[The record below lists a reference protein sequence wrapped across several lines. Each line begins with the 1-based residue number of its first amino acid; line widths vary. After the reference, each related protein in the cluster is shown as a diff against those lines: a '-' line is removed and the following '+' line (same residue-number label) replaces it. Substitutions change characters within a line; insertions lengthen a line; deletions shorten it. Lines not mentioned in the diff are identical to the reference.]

1 MCIFYTLNESN
12 KKVHLKLRFL
22 NRQGSSAFKTTIMRN
37 KFSRWNRLFLFAFGL
52 FVAGAFAMK
61 WMESDLIYNN
71 EKISIFG
78 LELFYPKEKII
89 EIFSGI
95 NEKVRTILN
104 YHLSF
109 DFIFMAGCYPGIAC
123 LCMMAAEGIRS
134 KNIKGLLFI
143 VAFLQLFGWTFDII
157 ENYYLLKWLKQPVIG
172 NEFGFYHVIVYSKWA
187 IALSGALIAL
197 STLVATLFKR
207 KNPQSAI

>member
-1 MCIFYTLNESN
+1 
-12 KKVHLKLRFL
+12 
-22 NRQGSSAFKTTIMRN
+22 MRN
-37 KFSRWNRLFLFAFGL
+37 NFNRWNRLFLFALGL
-52 FVAGAFAMK
+52 FVAGAFTMK
-61 WMESDLIYNN
+61 WMESDLLYNN

-78 LELFYPKEKII
+78 LELFYTKEKII

-95 NEKVRTILN
+95 NDKVKTILN

-109 DFIFMAGCYPGIAC
+109 DFIFMAGCYPGIAG
-123 LCMMAAEGIRS
+123 LCMMAAEKIRS
-134 KNIKGLLFI
+134 KNIKRVLFI
-143 VAFLQLFGWTFDII
+143 FAFLQLFAWAFDMI

-172 NEFGFYHVIVYSKWA
+172 SEFGFYHMVVYSKWA

-207 KNPQSAI
+207 KNPKSLI

>member
-1 MCIFYTLNESN
+1 
-12 KKVHLKLRFL
+12 
-22 NRQGSSAFKTTIMRN
+22 MRN
-37 KFSRWNRLFLFAFGL
+37 NFNRWNQLFLFTLGL

-61 WMESDLIYNN
+61 WMESDLLYNN

-95 NEKVRTILN
+95 NDKVKTILK

-123 LCMMAAEGIRS
+123 LCMMAAEKIRS
-134 KNIKGLLFI
+134 KPVKRLLFI
-143 VAFLQLFGWTFDII
+143 FAFLQLFAWAFDII
-157 ENYYLLKWLKQPVIG
+157 ENYYLLRWLKRPVIG
-172 NEFGFYHVIVYSKWA
+172 NEFGFYHAVVYSKWA

-207 KNPQSAI
+207 KNQNQ

>member
-1 MCIFYTLNESN
+1 
-12 KKVHLKLRFL
+12 
-22 NRQGSSAFKTTIMRN
+22 MRN
-37 KFSRWNRLFLFAFGL
+37 NFNHWNRLFLFCLGL
-52 FVAGAFAMK
+52 FIAGAFTMK

-89 EIFSGI
+89 EIFSGTSD
-95 NEKVRTILN
+95 KVKTILS

-123 LCMMAAEGIRS
+123 LCMMAAEKIKS
-134 KNIKGLLFI
+134 QNIKRVLF
-143 VAFLQLFGWTFDII
+143 VFAFLQVFAWAFDII
-157 ENYYLLKWLKQPVIG
+157 ENYYLLKWLKQPIIG
-172 NEFGFYHVIVYSKWA
+172 NEFGFYHVVVYSKWA

-197 STLVATLFKR
+197 LTLVATLFKR
-207 KNPQSAI
+207 KNPQTAL

>member
-1 MCIFYTLNESN
+1 
-12 KKVHLKLRFL
+12 
-22 NRQGSSAFKTTIMRN
+22 MRN
-37 KFSRWNRLFLFAFGL
+37 NFNHWNRLFLFCLGL
-52 FVAGAFAMK
+52 FIAGAFTMK

-89 EIFSGI
+89 EILSGTSD
-95 NEKVRTILN
+95 KVKTILS

-123 LCMMAAEGIRS
+123 LCMMAAEKIKS
-134 KNIKGLLFI
+134 KNIKRVLF
-143 VAFLQLFGWTFDII
+143 VFAFLQVFAWAFDII
-157 ENYYLLKWLKQPVIG
+157 ENYYLLKWLKQPIIG
-172 NEFGFYHVIVYSKWA
+172 NEFGFYHVVVYSKWA

-197 STLVATLFKR
+197 LTLVATLFKR
-207 KNPQSAI
+207 KNPQTAL